1 MSEIRV
7 DDLLYWIVE
16 RHNILE
22 HRVNHDPK
30 PWTQDKILQSYR
42 FCNVYR
48 ELDKVTMWITQN
60 IRTPHATHPD
70 LWFNLCVARLV
81 NLPESLGQLGYFHE
95 WNPNRFI
102 TTLHARKADGL
113 NFMNS
118 AYIVS
123 TNGVAMDKATYL
135 ADRVLTPLWNDRA
148 SLRPQ
153 RGDSLG
159 TFANKLNKHIG
170 MGTFLTGQVVADLKY
185 VKPLLD
191 ADDWWVWAM
200 PGPGSKR
207 GLNRVMGRDKDAAWG
222 KEWHKML
229 LMLGELLAPKL
240 DKAGLKPLH
249 AQDLQNCLCE
259 FDKYERVRLGEG
271 TPKNTYPG
279 AR

>member
-1 MSEIRV
+1 MTNKEIMFHW
-7 DDLLYWIVE
+7 LKE
-16 RHNILE
+16 RHAIYLKKE
-22 HRVNHDPK
+22 AGLPK
-30 PWTQDKILQSYR
+30 PWTEDKILQGYR
-42 FCNVYR
+42 FCNPYR
-48 ELDKVTMWITQN
+48 ENDAVTKWITQN

-70 LWFNLCVARLV
+70 LWFNLCVARLI
-81 NLPESLGQLGYFHE
+81 NLPESLGQLGFFHE
-95 WNPNRFI
+95 WSPNRFI

-191 ADDWWVWAM
+191 ADDWWTWAM

-229 LMLGELLAPKL
+229 LLLKEEVDEKL
-240 DKAGLKPLH
+240 EKWGYPPIH
-249 AQDLQNCLCE
+249 AQDMQNILCE
-259 FDKYERVRLGEG
+259 TDKMIRVLNGEG

-279 AR
+279 AK